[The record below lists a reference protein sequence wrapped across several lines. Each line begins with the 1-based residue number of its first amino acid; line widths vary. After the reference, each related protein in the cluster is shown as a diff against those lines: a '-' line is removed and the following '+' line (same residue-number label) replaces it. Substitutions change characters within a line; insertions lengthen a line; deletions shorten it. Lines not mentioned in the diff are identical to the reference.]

1 MTYGE
6 LIENYRLEVVTQQ
19 RLAECEPFSCGNED
33 LDDFFINSAVAYSE
47 YLLGKTYQFRS
58 VNEPDIIACT
68 FTLSN
73 DSIRITNK
81 FHEDYKDKF
90 LNDANLSEKGLRRYP
105 AVLIGRL
112 GTNTKFSG
120 QGVGSAVMHFIKT
133 WVYTET
139 LTGCRFLIVDA
150 YNTPNTIR
158 FYQKNGF
165 HFLVDD
171 EKLEAKYM
179 GIGVGRFPLH
189 TRLMY
194 YDLIEMK
201 LGRTV

>member
-1 MTYGE
+1 MTYRE
-6 LIENYRLEVVTQQ
+6 LIENYQLETVTEQ
-19 RLAECEPFSCGNED
+19 RLAACEPFSCGNDD
-33 LDDFFINSAVAYSE
+33 LDDFFINSAVIYNN

-58 VNEPDIIACT
+58 INEPDVIACT

-81 FHEDYKDKF
+81 FHDDYKDRF
-90 LNDANLSEKGLRRYP
+90 LNDTNLSEKGLRRYP
-105 AVLIGRL
+105 AVLIGRF
-112 GTNTKFSG
+112 GTNVKFAG
-120 QGVGSAVMHFIKT
+120 KGVGSAVMHFIKT
-133 WVYTET
+133 WMYAES

-150 YNTPNTIR
+150 YNIPSTIH

-165 HFLVDD
+165 RFLIDD

-179 GIGVGRFPLH
+179 GIGVGRLPLH

-194 YDLIEMK
+194 YDLMEMR
-201 LGRTV
+201 LVHSI

>member
-6 LIENYRLEVVTQQ
+6 LIENYQLEIVTEE
-19 RLAECEPFSCGNED
+19 RLAGCEPFSCGNED
-33 LDDFFINSAVAYSE
+33 LDDFFINSAITYSE

-58 VNEPDIIACT
+58 INEPNVIACT

-81 FHEDYKDKF
+81 FNDDYKDKF
-90 LNDANLSEKGLRRYP
+90 LNDTNLSEKGLRRYP

-112 GTNTKFSG
+112 GTNVKFAG
-120 QGVGSAVMHFIKT
+120 QGFGSAVMHFIKT
-133 WVYTET
+133 WIYTQT

-150 YNTPNTIR
+150 YNTSNTIH

-165 HFLVDD
+165 RFLIED

-179 GIGVGRFPLH
+179 GIGVGRLPLH

-201 LGRTV
+201 LRHSI

>member
-1 MTYGE
+1 MTY
-6 LIENYRLEVVTQQ
+6 
-19 RLAECEPFSCGNED
+19 SD
-33 LDDFFINSAVAYSE
+33 

-58 VNEPDIIACT
+58 VKNPNVVACS

-81 FHEDYKDKF
+81 FHDDYKDKF
-90 LNDANLSEKGLRRYP
+90 LNDTNLSEKGLRRYP

-112 GTNTKFSG
+112 GTNVKFAG
-120 QGVGSAVMHFIKT
+120 HGFGSAVMHFIKT
-133 WVYTET
+133 WIYTQT

-150 YNTPNTIR
+150 YNTPNAIH

-165 HFLVDD
+165 RFLIED

-179 GIGVGRFPLH
+179 GIGVGRLPLH

-201 LGRTV
+201 LSHSI